1 MVQLIKS
8 VFTDKA
14 PKPVGPYSQA
24 IVVGGWVFISG
35 QIPINPLTG
44 ELVKTPFREAVKT
57 VLNNVLEIVK
67 SVGGNINNVVK
78 VTVYMK
84 DLSKFT
90 EFNEIYSEFFKEH
103 KPARAVV
110 GVASLP
116 KDADLMIEAIA
127 YIGS

>member
-1 MVQLIKS
+1 MIKY

-24 IVVGGWVFISG
+24 VVVGGWVFISG

-44 ELVKTPFREAVKT
+44 ELVKTPFKEAVRT

-67 SVGGNINNVVK
+67 SAGGDVSNVVK

-84 DLSKFT
+84 DVGKFA
-90 EFNEIYSEFFKEH
+90 EFNEVYSEFFKDH

-116 KDADLMIEAIA
+116 RDADLMVEAIA
-127 YIGS
+127 YVGS

>member
-1 MVQLIKS
+1 MIKS

>member
-1 MVQLIKS
+1 MIKP

-67 SVGGNINNVVK
+67 SAGGNINNVVK